1 MRYHLSLLF
10 AFLFLAATYAAVPAT
25 SSADVPA
32 RLHWIGKTPVADQP
46 VSFGIPFRKG
56 EMKPTDDFT
65 LRTEQGVAIPAD
77 FWPTA
82 YWPDGS
88 VKWGGFAAVVPGG
101 TEGVT
106 FERVAAKKSQK
117 KRSKPGNPETQD
129 RANNPGSLAV
139 SETATQIRI
148 ASGDFVA
155 YIPKSGTSILDSL
168 VLGGTK
174 VTGSGQLV
182 CTRQSEPYS
191 EDAQEIHFA
200 NFTSQVEKAEVE
212 RAGKVRAVVKI
223 EGFYMLDLSK
233 IQLKIVPTSADLG
246 KSEMAPAWLPFT
258 VRLYFYA
265 GSEQVRMVHTFIYN
279 GDQNKDFIR
288 SLGVRFEVPMREQP
302 YNRHIAFATHDGG
315 VWSESV
321 QPLSGRR
328 ILGDGKSGGSLQSD
342 NALVS
347 GGFPAGI
354 TLEHLQV
361 AGHRI
366 PEPEA
371 FDEKGQDLLHH
382 WAKWNT
388 FRLSQPNDQGYAIQ
402 KRAHQNNQWIGT
414 HTGQRAN
421 GYAFAGDVSGGLGL
435 SIKDF
440 WQSYPASLQVDS
452 ATHEVAYLTAYLWS
466 PEGGA
471 MDLRHYD
478 NVAHDLNASYED
490 VQEGM
495 STPYGIART
504 STLTLIPE
512 RAYPGK
518 AAVAER
524 AQQQAADAPLICT
537 PEYLHSRRAFG
548 VWSLPDR
555 SNERRAAVE
564 TLLNDYLVFYERAI
578 DERHW
583 YGFWNYGDVMHQYDP
598 ARHEWKYDVGGFAWD
613 NTELGSIS
621 WLWYSFLRTADPAVW
636 KMAEAMTRHTSEV
649 DVYHLGPYAGLGSR
663 HNVSHWGCGA
673 KEARI
678 SQAAWNRFY
687 YYLTTDERTGDL
699 MTAVKD
705 ADQMLYTIDPM
716 RLALPREQYPCTA
729 PARLRIGPDWVA
741 YAGNWMTEYERT
753 RDERYLKK
761 IQAGMKSIA
770 ALPNGMFTGPGVLG
784 YDPAT
789 GILSY
794 EGDPSVTSTNHLKLI
809 MGGFEL
815 MHELMEMVPDKKFE
829 ACYLDHNARY
839 HQVTS
844 NRFRISRLK
853 GYAASKLGDKALA
866 DEAWEDMWQYGRPQQ
881 HYRFDPHPV
890 LPPEVPQPVSESA
903 ETTTNDCAL
912 WSLEAIYL
920 QEVIPQE

>member
-1 MRYHLSLLF
+1 MKRLLSILLLIMPLM
-10 AFLFLAATYAAVPAT
+10 A
-25 SSADVPA
+25 SADTSA
-32 RLHWIGKTPVADQP
+32 KLHWIGQTPKSSQP
-46 VSFGIPFRKG
+46 VSFGIPFNKG
-56 EMKPTDDFT
+56 EFKTTNAFT
-65 LRTEQGVAIPAD
+65 LTTDKGETIPAD

-88 VKWGGFAAVVPGG
+88 VKWGGFATVVPGG
-101 TEGVT
+101 TESVT
-106 FERVAAKKSQK
+106 FAFTDKKENKKQKGGDDLYVPVSTGNTKISIQETGSQIHVDA
-117 KRSKPGNPETQD
+117 GNLD
-129 RANNPGSLAV
+129 
-139 SETATQIRI
+139 
-148 ASGDFVA
+148 A
-155 YIPKSGTSILDSL
+155 YISKQGSAILDSL
-168 VLGGTK
+168 VL
-174 VTGSGQLV
+174 SGKRVAGATRLV
-182 CTRQSEPYS
+182 CTRQNAPYQ
-191 EDAQEIHFA
+191 EDVNELHFA
-200 NFTSQVEKAEVE
+200 NFVSQVEKVEVE
-212 RAGKVRAVVKI
+212 RAGNVRAVVKI
-223 EGFYMLDLSK
+223 DGSYMIDLDKTKLEV
-233 IQLKIVPTSADLG
+233 VPTSADLG
-246 KSEMAPAWLPFT
+246 KTSMKPVWLPFT
-258 VRLYFYA
+258 IRLYFYA
-265 GSEQVRMVHTFIYN
+265 GSEQVRLIHTFIYN
-279 GDQNKDFIR
+279 GDQNHDFIR
-288 SLGVRFEVPMREQP
+288 SLGVRFEVPMREQA
-302 YNRHIAFATHDGG
+302 YNRHVAFATQNGG

-328 ILGDGKSGGSLQSD
+328 ILENPSP
-342 NALVS
+342 N
-347 GGFPAGI
+347 PAH
-354 TLEHLQV
+354 ESAASSVEQQQV
-361 AGHRI
+361 AGMRI
-366 PEPEA
+366 PEPSS
-371 FDEKGQDLLHH
+371 FDAKGQDLLHH

-388 FRLSQPNDQGYAIQ
+388 YRLTQLNDQGYSIQ
-402 KRAHQNNQWIGT
+402 KRAHTNNQWIGT
-414 HTGQRAN
+414 HTGHRAS
-421 GYAFAGDVSGGLGL
+421 GYAFAGDVSGGLGV
-435 SIKDF
+435 SVKDF

-452 ATHEVAYLTAYLWS
+452 ATHETAFLTAYLWS

-495 STPYGIART
+495 STPFGIART
-504 STLTLIPE
+504 SVLTLIPE

-518 AAVAER
+518 AVIAQR
-524 AQQQAADAPLICT
+524 AQQMAEDAPLVCT

-548 VWSLPDR
+548 VWSLPDYR
-555 SNERRAAVE
+555 NDKRAQVE
-564 TLLNDYLVFYERAI
+564 TLLADYLAFYERAI

-583 YGFWNYGDVMHQYDP
+583 YGFWNYGDVMHQYDA

-621 WLWYSFLRTADPAVW
+621 WLWYSFLRTANPAVW

-649 DVYHLGPYAGLGSR
+649 DVYHIGPFAGLGSR

-678 SQAAWNRFY
+678 SQAAWNRFF

-716 RLALPREQYPCTA
+716 RLALPREKYPCTA

-753 RDERYLKK
+753 RDTKYLKK
-761 IQAGMKSIA
+761 IEAGMKSIA

-794 EGDPSVTSTNHLKLI
+794 EGDPKTTHTNHLKLI

-815 MHELMEMVPDKKFE
+815 LHEMMEMVPNKKFE
-829 ACYLDHNARY
+829 KTYLDHNARY
-839 HQVTS
+839 HKITN

-853 GYAASKLGDKALA
+853 GYAAAKTGDKALA
-866 DEAWEDMWQYGRPQQ
+866 QEAWTEMWQYSRPAQ
-881 HYRFDPHPV
+881 HYRFNPKQL
-890 LPPEVPQPVSESA
+890 LPPEVPQPLLESE

-912 WSLEAIYL
+912 WSLDAIYL